1 MKLFLAFAVVLI
13 SISSFA
19 ETASSARQ
27 IVINV
32 DRQDFKPIQDVSWR
46 VMVGNSNLTLGSGPI
61 SSSGSGLGVGI
72 EKMLTDRWS
81 LGGYYSNVRALTSD
95 SSGQI
100 FSPEANQYVKRTS
113 EYRENIG
120 AFSAY
125 GKYSF
130 VNYPIN
136 KWNLV
141 QVSILGGM
149 MVVEHSTDVTDGIYG
164 AAVSY
169 NYDNIIGF
177 ELNSKVDLRAE
188 SFTSANLIGYF

>member
-1 MKLFLAFAVVLI
+1 MKLFLAFALVLI
-13 SISSFA
+13 TTASFA
-19 ETASSARQ
+19 ESANQ

-46 VMVGNSNLTLGSGPI
+46 VMVGNSNLTLGNGPI

-81 LGGYYSNVRALTSD
+81 LGGYYSNVRAMTSD
-95 SSGQI
+95 SSGLI
-100 FSPEANQYVKRTS
+100 YSPEANEYVRGL
-113 EYRENIG
+113 EYRKNIG

-149 MVVEHSTDVTDGIYG
+149 MVVEHSSDVTDGIYG

-188 SFTSANLIGYF
+188 SFNSANLIGYF